1 MSDLE
6 RINLDIDYADK
17 SNLLYDMWIMAR
29 TPQAL
34 MQKANT

>member
-1 MSDLE
+1 MSENE
-6 RINLDIDYADK
+6 RISLDIDYADK

-34 MQKANT
+34 LQKTNT